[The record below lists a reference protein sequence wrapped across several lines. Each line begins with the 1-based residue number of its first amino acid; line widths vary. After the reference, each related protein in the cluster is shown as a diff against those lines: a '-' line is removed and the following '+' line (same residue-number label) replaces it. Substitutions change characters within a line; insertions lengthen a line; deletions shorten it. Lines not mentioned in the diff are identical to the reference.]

1 MRDGRRW
8 HEELAAARVGERP
21 EDKEYYDLTKIKH
34 PTRNMTAAA
43 ACVLLALDR
52 LLENMPINSF
62 GDEGLGKGY
71 ERRKRTEST
80 RLMKA
85 SSSRSHAVRSGKG
98 GPNFVMED
106 EEGGAWKDLIA
117 HRLFGEPE
125 TIDELMNQMWA
136 HAAFLAW
143 DDGVKLLDEAENL
156 ARNGSPTSSPRNED
170 EDEDEMKPEGLPERC
185 VRAATK
191 AAQDINFG
199 TDGDLGC
206 GDDVENGVLKFFIT
220 WTKQLAHVDR
230 KMQVARRQHRPAV
243 QAYARLVAKHD
254 KANERLDKLD
264 AAFIAMKR
272 AEEALLEE
280 EAAEEANTVKLH
292 H

>member
-1 MRDGRRW
+1 M

-34 PTRNMTAAA
+34 PTRTMTAAA

-62 GDEGLGKGY
+62 GDEGLGEGY
-71 ERRKRTEST
+71 ERRKRTASS
-80 RLMKA
+80 RLKKA
-85 SSSRSHAVRSGKG
+85 SSGKRAGRSGKG
-98 GPNFVMED
+98 GNFVMED
-106 EEGGAWKDLIA
+106 EDGGAWKDLCT

-136 HAAFLAW
+136 HAAFMAW
-143 DDGVKLLDEAENL
+143 DEGGKLLDEAETL
-156 ARNGSPTSSPRNED
+156 ARNGSGNNMSPMSSRNEE
-170 EDEDEMKPEGLPERC
+170 EDEDEMKPEGLPEHC

-191 AAQDINFG
+191 AAQDYNFG
-199 TDGDLGC
+199 TDGDLGR

-220 WTKQLAHVDR
+220 WTKQLAHIDR
-230 KMQVARRQHRPAV
+230 KMQVARRQHGPAV
-243 QAYARLVAKHD
+243 QAYARLVTKHD
-254 KANERLDKLD
+254 KANEQLDKLD
-264 AAFIAMKR
+264 AAFIAMKH

-280 EAAEEANTVKLH
+280 EAAEEANTIKLH